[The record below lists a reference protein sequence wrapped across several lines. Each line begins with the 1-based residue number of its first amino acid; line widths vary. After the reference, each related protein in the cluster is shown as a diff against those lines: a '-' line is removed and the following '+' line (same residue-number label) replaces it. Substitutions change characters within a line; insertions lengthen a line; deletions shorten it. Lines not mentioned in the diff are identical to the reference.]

1 MGSVACDGPILAPER
16 MGMTIFAV
24 SAFEQAHIK
33 YPGAPARVARQEKE
47 LTRSCPG
54 HVAGCSGNALTLEA
68 R

>member
-47 LTRSCPG
+47 LTRSCPV
-54 HVAGCSGNALTLEA
+54 HVAGCAGNALA
-68 R
+68 RGAR